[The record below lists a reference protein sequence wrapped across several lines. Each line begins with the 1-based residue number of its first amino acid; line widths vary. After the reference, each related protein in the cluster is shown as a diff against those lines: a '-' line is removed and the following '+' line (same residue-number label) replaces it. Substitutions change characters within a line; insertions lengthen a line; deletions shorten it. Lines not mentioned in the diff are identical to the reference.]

1 MNNKYKIKSQL
12 VILIRKRWMI
22 VLCILTSSAII
33 VASTVYIPFY
43 LGECYQVLEK
53 GNFLVTPFLLMSV
66 GYILRAV
73 FKLMR
78 NHLTA
83 DLGTGVV
90 RELRADLCQK
100 LLTDGEQQ
108 EESATY
114 AYSLLSYEI
123 ETIGNMISWR
133 PFGMLENILI
143 LLWSFLRVGQVSVML
158 LMCIIPTLGIAM
170 AIGYFY
176 GRSIRFS
183 VRKVKESVHRLSDLT
198 AEIMVSQKVIRTMGA
213 QDAYDRK
220 FGIESKNNQHWNL
233 ELARRTRL
241 AAPLLELTSY
251 LAMTV
256 AVLASAATVIRL
268 HLPGA
273 MVVTIYTYMIT
284 LANLANKMPDNILF
298 FVESGQSIK
307 RIREYFNRV
316 AGTVSAEKIPG
327 KEMVE
332 EIVFSSVKAQIGGET
347 LWTIPELLL
356 KRGNLTVID
365 GISGSGKTVLCNIL
379 SGFSQAYTGNITVNS
394 IELRELSPGWYHKR
408 VGYGMQKTMVFSDT
422 AKGNVTMGRTAGK
435 EWEEELFSACGLEE
449 IFGKLGNRDLHGDSN
464 ILSGGERQRIGFAR
478 ALYGAPEVVI
488 LDDIFTALDEVRR
501 KNLCRYLEKQKQDH
515 IIVIVSSYP
524 EVLAMADQ
532 TVTLS
537 A

>member
-1 MNNKYKIKSQL
+1 MNNNYKIKKQL
-12 VILIRKRWMI
+12 VILIKKHW
-22 VLCILTSSAII
+22 LILLSILSSSTII
-33 VASTVYIPFY
+33 VTSTVYVPLY
-43 LGECYQVLEK
+43 LGKCYQVLEQ
-53 GNFLVTPFLLMSV
+53 GDFLVTPFLLLSV

-73 FKLMR
+73 FKLLR

-100 LLTDGEQQ
+100 LLTDREQQ

-133 PFGMLENILI
+133 PFGLLENILI
-143 LLWSFLRVGQVSVML
+143 LLWSFLRVGQVSGML
-158 LMCIIPTLGIAM
+158 LMCIFPTLGIAI

-176 GRSIRFS
+176 GRNIRFS

-198 AEIMVSQKVIRTMGA
+198 AEVMVSQKVIRTMGA

-220 FGIESKNNQHWNL
+220 FEVESKDNQHWNL
-233 ELARRTRL
+233 ELAKRTRL

-256 AVLASAATVIRL
+256 AVLASAATVIQL

-284 LANLANKMPDNILF
+284 LANLANKLPDNILF

-307 RIREYFNRV
+307 RISVYFDQIV
-316 AGTVSAEKIPG
+316 GTVSAEKVPK
-327 KEMVE
+327 KETVE
-332 EIVFSSVKAQIGGET
+332 EIIFSSVAAQIGGKE
-347 LWTIPELLL
+347 LWTIPELRLR
-356 KRGNLTVID
+356 RGNLTVIN
-365 GISGSGKTVLCNIL
+365 GISGSGKTVFCNIL
-379 SGFSQAYTGNITVNS
+379 SGFSQAYTGKITING
-394 IELRELSPGWYHKR
+394 IDLRELSPRWYHKR

-422 AKGNVTMGRTAGK
+422 VKGNVTMGRTAGK
-435 EWEEELFSACGLEE
+435 EWEEELFNACGLEE
-449 IFGKLGNRDLHGDSN
+449 IFEKLGKTELHGDSN

-478 ALYGAPEVVI
+478 ALYGVPEVVI
-488 LDDIFTALDEVRR
+488 MDDIFTALDKARR
-501 KNLCRYLEKQKQDH
+501 KSLCHYLTKQKQDH

-524 EVLAMADQ
+524 EILAMADQ
-532 TVTLS
+532 IVML
-537 A
+537 